1 MPASPDA
8 TAIAMAVARAIPR
21 PPTATDIATA
31 IVGAAPNAADIA
43 ATIAGAVPVAA
54 TPTVAET
61 FCKASKRSVS
71 NYKVLQKI
79 TQWMSW

>member
-31 IVGAAPNAADIA
+31 IVGAAPNAADIEPPLLVLFLLLLPQQWQRPFVKHPRGQYP
-43 ATIAGAVPVAA
+43 TI
-54 TPTVAET
+54 
-61 FCKASKRSVS
+61 KYYRRSHS
-71 NYKVLQKI
+71 G
-79 TQWMSW
+79 